1 MRVAEKN
8 TSWTTRAHTSFAAAA
23 AAAAAADA
31 ACSFVLLDDDSNK
44 RYTFAVFSTSYKFLA
59 DSTHFDSF

>member
-31 ACSFVLLDDDSNK
+31 ACSFVLLDSNK
-44 RYTFAVFSTSYKFLA
+44 RYTFALFSTSYKVFGLW
-59 DSTHFDSF
+59 HSF